1 MKATKYQKKSQIK
14 LEDLLRRRKS
24 NLQQFLKD
32 RGITTYEGLDSM
44 CKRLGVTSPS
54 HEFFS
59 LCIDNYVSNPSAGVI
74 VVPPPILIEESTGNP
89 VNSFEEDKFE
99 ELRPQ
104 ISVKEHI
111 ENGTSEISVVLQ
123 DAMTPTKKLHLS
135 KKQLKNLKKEENS
148 FNMTEVK
155 DS

>member
-1 MKATKYQKKSQIK
+1 MKATKYQTKSQIK

-32 RGITTYEGLDSM
+32 RGITTYEGLDST
-44 CKRLGVTSPS
+44 CKRLGVTTPS

-59 LCIDNYVSNPSAGVI
+59 SCVDNYVSNPSAGVI
-74 VVPPPILIEESTGNP
+74 VVPPPILVEEATGNP
-89 VNSFEEDKFE
+89 VSSLEEDKFE

-111 ENGTSEISVVLQ
+111 ENGTKEISVVLQ
-123 DAMTPTKKLHLS
+123 DATVVTEKLHLS
-135 KKQLKNLKKEENS
+135 KKQLKKLKKEEDS
-148 FNMTEVK
+148 FNMTGVK